1 MAENI
6 NLFLAAFKNVKQTA
20 PDQYICRC
28 PAHYDKKSSLS
39 IAYDQ
44 KADKIALHCHAG
56 CATADILAEVGK
68 TWSDIMPTQEDEPK
82 KPLKKW
88 QINLVAEYRYT
99 DADGNYLYS
108 KLRYEGDGIEGK
120 EIRYG
125 RVIDGEYTSGK
136 GGAEAE
142 LYNVMAL
149 KQAVKQGKTIYYVE
163 GEKDVESLKD
173 LGLTAVTAGG
183 TSDWKKQYV
192 KHFIGAHDVV
202 IIADNDAPGQNLAK
216 KVAADLRNAVF
227 KITVITPSVIKHGDV
242 TDWIQDEDGD
252 RDKLFAMIRDAD
264 PVYAY
269 WVTDKGKINPSL
281 LADAIL
287 EQQHVVVARN
297 PGTKA
302 DQVLWYRGGVYHV
315 CSETEVQTEC
325 DRYLPPYI
333 SSPSTLRQTAQ
344 MIVVRVKPVE
354 YDEVNADERYINVR
368 NGLIAVPEFKLVPHT
383 PRLLSTVQLCCEY
396 DPSAKAP
403 TWNRFKEDYCK
414 DEDGV
419 LDEEMLR
426 LDRMKAGI
434 ILSSIYGYRLKGAFV
449 QYSVEG
455 NTGKSVDCEIL
466 TYLLGQ
472 ENTANVSFQDMSNDR
487 WATGRCWGKRLVVV
501 GDQGKDSI
509 KDSSTFKEL
518 TGGDSVSAE
527 LKGLQHFMYKFRGV
541 ILVSCNHLPVFEDDK
556 GDHMSERLNFIHSRN
571 VIEEKDRDIYL
582 RDKLERETSGIL
594 NWALEGLKD
603 FIGNGNKLCKCKSSA
618 ALMDEYRKR
627 YDTFYA
633 FVTTCCDVTK
643 DKTEYVKKADFED
656 EYEQYCIANDLTAI
670 SKRNIKDR
678 AASQGIVLKYLHGN
692 PVYRGIRFKGDAPQE
707 TPKETL
713 QGTGF
718 TSVQEAFPF

>member
-6 NLFLAAFKNVKQTA
+6 NVFLQSFKNVKQTA
-20 PDQYICRC
+20 PNQYICRC
-28 PAHYDKKSSLS
+28 PAHFDKKSSLS
-39 IAYDQ
+39 ISYNQ
-44 KADKIALHCHAG
+44 IEDKIALHCHAG
-56 CATADILAEVGK
+56 CATADILTEVGK
-68 TWSDIMPTQEDEPK
+68 TWADIMPTKEDAPA
-82 KPLKKW
+82 KPLKRW
-88 QINLVAEYRYT
+88 QINLEAEYRYT

-108 KLRYEGDGIEGK
+108 KLRYEGKNIK
-120 EIRYG
+120 YARI
-125 RVIDGEYTSGK
+125 IDGEKVSSGK
-136 GGAEAE
+136 GDIPGE
-142 LYNVMAL
+142 LYNLFGL
-149 KQAVKQGKTIYYVE
+149 KRAIEQGRTIYYVE
-163 GEKDVESLKD
+163 GEKDVGTMKG

-183 TSDWKKQYV
+183 TGDWKKSFA

-202 IIADNDAPGQNLAK
+202 IVSDNDAPGQDLARR
-216 KVAADLRNAVF
+216 VTADLRGTVF
-227 KITVITPSVIKHGDV
+227 SITVVTPSSLKHGDV
-242 TDWIQDEDGD
+242 TDWIEDEDGS
-252 RDKLFAMIRDAD
+252 REKLFGLVDDAK
-264 PVYAY
+264 PINAS

-287 EQQHVVVARN
+287 SQQHVVVARN

-302 DQVLWYRGGVYHV
+302 DQVLWYRNGVYHV
-315 CSETEVQTEC
+315 CSETEVQSEV

-333 SSPSTLRQTAQ
+333 SNPSTLRQTSQ
-344 MIVVRVKPVE
+344 MITVRAMAVE
-354 YDEVNADERYINVR
+354 YDRINADERYINVK
-368 NGLIAVPEFKLVPHT
+368 NGLITIPEFQLIPHT
-383 PRLLSTVQLCCEY
+383 PSLLSTVQLSCEY

-403 TWNRFKEDYCK
+403 VWDKFKCDYCK
-414 DEDGV
+414 DEDGI

-472 ENTANVSFQDMSNDR
+472 ENTANVSFQDMSSDR

-571 VIEEKDRDIYL
+571 VIAEEDRDIYL
-582 RDKLERETSGIL
+582 RDKLEKEASGIL
-594 NWALEGLKD
+594 NWALDGLRD
-603 FIGNGNKLCKCKSSA
+603 FIHNGNRLCSCGSSS

-633 FVTTCCDVTK
+633 FVSTCCEVTK
-643 DKTEYVKKADFED
+643 SKSEYVRKAEFED

-678 AASQGIVLKYLHGN
+678 AASQGIVLKYLHGT
-692 PVYRGIRFKGDAPQE
+692 PVYRGIRFKADTKPE
-707 TPKETL
+707 DL

-718 TSVQEAFPF
+718 APIQEAVPF

>member
-28 PAHYDKKSSLS
+28 PAHYDKKASLS
-39 IAYDQ
+39 IAYDP
-44 KADKIALHCHAG
+44 KEDKIALHCHAG

-68 TWSDIMPTQEDEPK
+68 TWSDIMPTKEDEPK

-125 RVIDGEYTSGK
+125 RVIDGEYISGK

-183 TSDWKKQYV
+183 TSDWKKQHV
-192 KHFIGAHDVV
+192 KHFVGAHDVV

-216 KVAADLRNAVF
+216 KVTADLRSAVF
-227 KITVITPSVIKHGDV
+227 RITVVTPSAVKHGDV

-252 RDKLFAMIRDAD
+252 RDKLFALIKEED
-264 PVYAY
+264 PVYAS

-287 EQQHVVVARN
+287 EQQHVIVARN

-302 DQVLWYRGGVYHV
+302 DQVLWYRGGVYHA
-315 CSETEVQTEC
+315 CSETEVQSEV
-325 DRYLPPYI
+325 DKYLPPYI
-333 SSPSTLRQTAQ
+333 SNPSTLRQTSQ
-344 MIVVRVKPVE
+344 MIVVRAKPIE
-354 YDEVNADERYINVR
+354 YDEINADERYINVK
-368 NGLIAVPEFKLVPHT
+368 NGLITVPEFKLVPHT
-383 PRLLSTVQLCCEY
+383 PRLLSTVQLSCEY
-396 DPSAKAP
+396 DPRAKAP
-403 TWNRFKEDYCK
+403 VWENFKRDYCK
-414 DEDGV
+414 DEDGIV
-419 LDEEMLR
+419 DEEMLR

-455 NTGKSVDCEIL
+455 NTGKSVDCDIL

-472 ENTANVSFQDMSNDR
+472 DNTANVSFQDMSNDR

-501 GDQGKDSI
+501 GDQGKESI
-509 KDSSTFKEL
+509 KDSSTFKQL
-518 TGGDSVSAE
+518 TGGDSISAE

-571 VIEEKDRDIYL
+571 VIEEEDRDIYL
-582 RDKLERETSGIL
+582 RDKLENEASGIL

-603 FIGNGNKLCKCKSSA
+603 FIKNKNKLCKCKSSED
-618 ALMDEYRKR
+618 LMAEYRCR
-627 YDTFYA
+627 YDTFYS
-633 FVTTCCDVTK
+633 FIYDCCDLTK
-643 DKTEYVKKADFED
+643 DKASYIRKTDLEA
-656 EYEQYCIANDLTAI
+656 EYERYCNANELTPI
-670 SKRNIKDR
+670 YKKNIKDR
-678 AASQGIVLKYLHGN
+678 AASHGIPLKTLHGT
-692 PVYRGIRFKGDAPQE
+692 PVYRGIRFKLPEQQE
-707 TPKETL
+707 ALEE
-713 QGTGF
+713 TGF
-718 TSVQEAFPF
+718 TPVQEAIPF

>member
-125 RVIDGEYTSGK
+125 RVIEGEYTSGK

-192 KHFIGAHDVV
+192 KHFIGAHDIV

-227 KITVITPSVIKHGDV
+227 KITVITPSVIKHGDI

-252 RDKLFAMIRDAD
+252 RNKLFAMIRGAD

-333 SSPSTLRQTAQ
+333 SNPSTLRQTAQ
-344 MIVVRVKPVE
+344 MIVVRAKPVE
-354 YDEVNADERYINVR
+354 YDEINADERYINVR

-414 DEDGV
+414 NEDGV

-501 GDQGKDSI
+501 GDQGKESI

-707 TPKETL
+707 TPQETL

>member
-125 RVIDGEYTSGK
+125 RVIEGEYTSGK

-192 KHFIGAHDVV
+192 KHFIGAHDIV

-227 KITVITPSVIKHGDV
+227 KITVITPSVIKHGDI

-252 RDKLFAMIRDAD
+252 RNKLFAMIRGAD

-333 SSPSTLRQTAQ
+333 SNPSTLRQTAQ
-344 MIVVRVKPVE
+344 MIVVRAKPVE
-354 YDEVNADERYINVR
+354 YDEINADERYINVR

-414 DEDGV
+414 NEDGV

-501 GDQGKDSI
+501 GDQGKESI